1 MQKSRTLGSRASRPL
16 LAFATLSEASIGSL
30 TPHSSLPVFSLFSL
44 LFTLS
49 SVLGRSGLRP
59 SLVRG
64 DSPRNA
70 PLKTRPTVIPSQTS
84 HSSDKPS
91 SPLQTI
97 SKVQSTI
104 RYTWMAYTLSS
115 DITHWIS
122 LSSYNPNSNSRP
134 TQITA
139 HPPNPPNHSSDNA
152 LSPKNL
158 PQSILK
164 LPSRANHSPSLKS
177 PQITVQT
184 SSRAP
189 VHEN

>member
-30 TPHSSLPVFSLFSL
+30 TPHSSSLSPRFWGGRACGPPLCGGIPPATPPSKPAQ
-44 LFTLS
+44 LS
-49 SVLGRSGLRP
+49 SRP
-59 SLVRG
+59 KQV
-64 DSPRNA
+64 
-70 PLKTRPTVIPSQTS
+70 TVQTNRL
-84 HSSDKPS
+84 P
-91 SPLQTI
+91 PLQTI

-104 RYTWMAYTLSS
+104 RYTWMAYRLSS